1 MSPNTRTGSRVFYGW
16 LIVAAAAFALFIS
29 TGARNGTGVF
39 IIPMSQD
46 LHWSRGTIS
55 LAIAIGWLVNGLSQP
70 FIGRLYDRLGGRK
83 VILTSLFVL
92 GTGTLLLAR
101 TSNIAFF
108 IVVYGFVMSVAISG
122 VSLVTIHAMLARWF
136 RRSRGVALSISTAGA
151 SAGSLVLVPMTML
164 LIEIADWRLAWSV
177 LGVLVL
183 GLALP
188 LAFVLLRDSPAQMG
202 LQPDGDA
209 GAAGANSPSTTQS
222 RPERRG
228 PLEVERWLD
237 SYRSLPMWQ
246 LTGGYFV
253 CGMTTAIISAHYV
266 PFAIERGASPGV
278 AALAFGVMSGLNVL
292 GVLMVGAWSDRL
304 GRKNLLGA
312 TYAVRGLA
320 YAMLLLAPGPIAL
333 WGFAIVAG
341 FSWIASAPLT
351 SSLTAEVYGLKHMG
365 TLAGM
370 VTLAHQ
376 TGGALSVYMG
386 GALYDAFGSYT
397 VPFAIA
403 GSLLA
408 GASLASFSIRESKF
422 SIKYQSQP
430 AAASAAGDGGS

>member
-1 MSPNTRTGSRVFYGW
+1 MWPKSRVGSRIFYGW
-16 LIVAAAAFALFIS
+16 LIVAAAAFAMLVS
-29 TGARNGTGVF
+29 TGARNSTGVF
-39 IIPMSQD
+39 IIPMSGD
-46 LHWSRGTIS
+46 LEWSRGAIS

-92 GTGTLLLAR
+92 GAGTLLLAR

-108 IVVYGFVMSVAISG
+108 IVVYGVVMSVAASG
-122 VSLVTIHAMLARWF
+122 VSLVTVHAVLARWF
-136 RRSRGVALSISTAGA
+136 RRNRGVALSISTAGA
-151 SAGSLVLVPMTML
+151 SAGSLVLVPLAML
-164 LIEIADWRLAWSV
+164 LIQTADWRLAWTV
-177 LGVLVL
+177 LGALVL

-202 LQPDGDA
+202 LQPDGDSGPT
-209 GAAGANSPSTTQS
+209 GASGPPSTRASQ
-222 RPERRG
+222 EARG
-228 PLEVERWLD
+228 PLEVDRWRD
-237 SYRSLPMWQ
+237 SYKSLPMWQ

-341 FSWIASAPLT
+341 FSWIATAPLT

-422 SIKYQSQP
+422 SIKYRPQP
-430 AAASAAGDGGS
+430 AATPAGDGGA